1 MYNTLSPLMLIA
13 GEGLIQNTGLGINA
27 TLTSRITAYKAI
39 GVVNEFATAL
49 SEATG
54 VVSNTTLGNMQ
65 TFTAGTFP
73 VSTNTIPSTYAT
85 AFDPAV
91 AAVIAPDGST
101 ILSPAQVAGNDRF
114 TDILTAHANN
124 ILGNGD
130 LSKFVVQMYTAMAYT
145 VSAGTFIDAAITADS
160 YLGPTFTNMDELISG
175 SITSISLATVEFGTD
190 LVNTGL
196 LIDLD
201 KLTTYGT
208 PHSLTVKL
216 ATRGLLPY
224 IGEELIRAGINPT
237 SLLTKINS
245 LDTNEVLPLIIQKK
259 CYEAFKNVKEEK
271 LKTLMQALRVNL
283 PMVYESKANYD
294 ANTTAMITLADLMD
308 TRKLF
313 PTSFRTLTSPYKTG
327 YKAIYLDNN
336 GSVNGLFKNLGKD
349 YYGILSTGLADA
361 NAAMRRA
368 LQQIKNVQNMSIDR
382 LGASI
387 QQVQTNY
394 GLDLINS
401 LDKPLPTSVY
411 SYYTSSFASG
421 SGSNG
426 RYYLSDSI
434 GTPAGITHNDA
445 LETIISTLDS
455 MTTSGALDGLYK
467 NGADT
472 GAFTVMIDFLNDVYG
487 TPDPGDPGVP
497 TPPTYAT
504 IPGGYPGAG
513 SYDNYDD
520 GIAAIIA
527 SANSIISTIASSNP
541 TEYASL
547 NSEYS
552 SMAAQVSKELDTLS
566 DAGVVFE
573 DTPSSKQ
580 SIMSMIS
587 NLHTYASQNE
597 YRGPAELLEKMA
609 DTTTQAGQALIG
621 ALREGRNIRALN
633 TVGVGM
639 DNVPNTPTNPADGTG
654 EYEEAIYSVDEA
666 IANIST
672 N

>member
-13 GEGLIQNTGLGINA
+13 GQGLMQNTGMGINS
-27 TLTSRITAYKAI
+27 TLTARINTYKAI

-49 SEATG
+49 SEANG
-54 VVSNTTLGNMQ
+54 VVSSTTLGNMQ
-65 TFTAGTFP
+65 TFTANTFP
-73 VSTNTIPSTYAT
+73 VSTNTIPGAYAT
-85 AFDPAV
+85 AFDPAT

-101 ILSPAQVAGNDRF
+101 ILTPAQVAGNDRF

-130 LSKFVVQMYTAMAYT
+130 LSKFVVQMYTVMAYT
-145 VSAGTFIDAAITADS
+145 VSSGNFIDAAVTTNN
-160 YLGPTFTNMDELISG
+160 YLGPTFSNMDELISG

-208 PHSLTVKL
+208 PHGLIVKL

-224 IGEELIRAGINPT
+224 IGEELIRAGVNPD
-237 SLLTKINS
+237 SLLTKIS
-245 LDTNEVLPLIIQKK
+245 GLATNEILPLIIQKK
-259 CYEAFKNVKEEK
+259 CYEAFKTVTEEK

-283 PMVYESKANYD
+283 PMVYESKANYST
-294 ANTTAMITLADLMD
+294 NTTAMITLADLID

-327 YKAIYLDNN
+327 YKAIYLDDN
-336 GSVNGLFKNLGKD
+336 GAVNGLFKSLGKD
-349 YYGILSTGLADA
+349 YYSILSTGLADA
-361 NAAMRRA
+361 NTAMRRA
-368 LQQIKNVQNMSIDR
+368 LQQIKNVQNMSTDR
-382 LGASI
+382 LGVAI
-387 QQVQTNY
+387 QQIQTNY

-401 LDKPLPTSVY
+401 LDAPLPSSVY
-411 SYYTSSFASG
+411 SYYTSSFSSG

-426 RYYLSDSI
+426 RYYLSDGI

-445 LETIISTLDS
+445 LASIITTLNS
-455 MTTSGALDGLYK
+455 MTTSGALDGLYES
-467 NGADT
+467 GAST

-487 TPDPGDPGVP
+487 TPDPGDPGIP

-527 SANSIISTIASSNP
+527 SANSIISSISSANP
-541 TEYASL
+541 VEYASL

-552 SMAAQVSKELDTLS
+552 SMSVQINKELDTLA
-566 DAGVVFE
+566 DAGVVFA

-580 SIMSMIS
+580 SIMSMVS
-587 NLHTYASQNE
+587 NLHTYAIQNE
-597 YRGPAELLEKMA
+597 YQGPAELLEKMA
-609 DTTTQAGQALIG
+609 DTTTQAGQALVG
-621 ALREGRNIRALN
+621 ALREGRNIAALN

-639 DNVPNTPTNPADGTG
+639 DNIPTTPADPADGTG
-654 EYEEAIYSVDEA
+654 EFETAQYSVTEAITSIV
-666 IANIST
+666 T

>member
-1 MYNTLSPLMLIA
+1 MYGTISPLMLIA
-13 GEGLIQNTGLGINA
+13 GQGLMQNTGLGINA
-27 TLTSRITAYKAI
+27 DLSSKINTYKAI

-49 SEATG
+49 SDANG

-73 VSTNTIPSTYAT
+73 VSTNTIPSSYAT
-85 AFDPAV
+85 TFDPAV

-114 TDILTAHANN
+114 TDVLTAHANN

-130 LSKFVVQMYTAMAYT
+130 LSKFVVQMYTVMAYT
-145 VSAGTFIDAAITADS
+145 VGAGSFIDAATS
-160 YLGPTFTNMDELISG
+160 TNTYLGPTFSNMDDLISG
-175 SITSISLATVEFGTD
+175 SITSISRATVEFGAD
-190 LVNTGL
+190 LVNTGV

-201 KLTTYGT
+201 KLKYYGT
-208 PHSLTVKL
+208 PHSLIVKL

-224 IGEELIRAGINPT
+224 IGPELIKQGINPV
-237 SLLTKINS
+237 SLLSKIS
-245 LDTNEVLPLIIQKK
+245 STDSDEALPLVIQKK
-259 CYEAFKNVKEEK
+259 CYEAFKTVIDDK
-271 LKTLMQALRVNL
+271 LKDIMQALRINL
-283 PMVYESKANYD
+283 PMVYQSKAIFD
-294 ANTTAMITLADLMD
+294 ANTTAMITLADLLD

-336 GSVNGLFKNLGKD
+336 GSVNVLFKNLGKD
-349 YYGILSTGLADA
+349 YYSILPTGLADA
-361 NAAMRRA
+361 NVAMRRA
-368 LQQIKNVQNMSIDR
+368 LQQIKNVQDMSTAR
-382 LGASI
+382 LGASV

-401 LDKPLPTSVY
+401 LDTPLPSSVY
-411 SYYTSSFASG
+411 SYYTSSFANG

-426 RYYLSDSI
+426 RYYLSDGI

-445 LETIISTLDS
+445 LDQIISTLNNMAAD
-455 MTTSGALDGLYK
+455 GALDGLYK
-467 NGADT
+467 SGADT
-472 GAFTVMIDFLNDVYG
+472 GAFTVMINFLNDVYG
-487 TPDPGDPGVP
+487 TPDPGDPGIP

-527 SANSIISTIASSNP
+527 SANSIISNIASSNP

-552 SMAAQVSKELDTLS
+552 SMSAQMSKELDTLA
-566 DAGVVFE
+566 DAGVVFA

-580 SIMSMIS
+580 SIMSMVN
-587 NLHTYASQNE
+587 NLHTYAIQNE

-609 DTTTQAGQALIG
+609 DTTTQSGQALVG

-633 TVGVGM
+633 TIGVGM
-639 DNVPNTPTNPADGTG
+639 DNIPSTPDTPVDGTG
-654 EYEEAIYSVDEA
+654 EFETAQYSVSEA